1 MDRSWMYK
9 KRNTLEYVHG
19 VQEFVKIAEEYASK
33 IGENYIVCPC
43 YDCRNLKKF
52 RSSEQIKEHL
62 IRRGFKIGYDRWI
75 WHGETVLTS
84 NSTNQ
89 RECRKNVVK
98 DQSNEDNVGND
109 GDNDRLD
116 ELIRDMQGDL
126 NEMPQEFESF
136 FESSGKPLFSGC
148 SKFTKLS
155 AVLKL
160 YTIKAK
166 HRWSDKSFTELLEFL
181 KDMLPNENELPCSTY
196 EAKKMLCPLRLD
208 DACEQK
214 KSPPAKLLWYLPVI
228 PRFKRLFANAKDAKN
243 LQWHAS
249 GRKEDGKLRHPADS
263 PQWKNINKK
272 FSDFGAENRN
282 LRLGLCTDGMN
293 PHGNMSSRHST
304 WPVLLTIYNLPPWL
318 CMKRKYIILSLLIS
332 GPKQPGNDI
341 DVYLA
346 PLIEDL
352 KKLWNEGVTV
362 FDAHSQT
369 NFTLRAMLFCTIND
383 FPAYGNLS
391 GYTTKGAKACP
402 VCEDETFD
410 LWLNNSRK
418 NVFMSHRT
426 FLPIDHPYRK
436 RKKAFNGKSETG
448 VARLPLS
455 GDVVYDRVKN
465 IGNVWGKTS
474 KTSQKGIWK
483 KRSILWDLPYWEHL
497 SVRHCLDVMHV
508 EKNICDCIIETLLN
522 IQGKTK
528 DGIKARKD
536 MVELGIRTQLA
547 TQESGKM
554 AYLPPACYTLSKK
567 EKTSFC
573 SCLNGVKVPSGYSS
587 NIKKLVSM
595 KDLKLVGMKSHD
607 CHVLM
612 QHMLPIAIRGIL
624 PNHVRQAITKLCY
637 FFNVISSKVV
647 DPEVLDSL
655 QADVVVTLCQFE
667 MYFPPSFFDVMVHLT
682 VHLVWEI
689 KICGPVFLRYMY
701 PYERYMGILK
711 GYVRNRYRPEGSIIE
726 AYGAE
731 EVIDFCTDYLANVQS
746 IGVSKS
752 RHEGR
757 LTGKG
762 TIGFKT
768 RVPSQ
773 IIRNQA
779 HHLVLQQL
787 SEVHPYL
794 EQHLSI
800 IRQQNPSKGEMW
812 VTKEHNSTFITW
824 FKDTV
829 MQELSQVPNNITE
842 TIRWLSYGPRFVVS
856 TYEGY
861 DINGRGVRVD
871 DLGFTL
877 VDFGRL
883 GYHVEPF
890 ILASQAKQVF
900 YVSDPI
906 DSKWSIVLQGKRSI
920 VGVGDVVDE
929 EEYDQFDETPPF
941 SIGIQHV
948 TLCEDNIDTNYMR
961 TDHEEGLWIDHPTV
975 YIYMADDHTD
985 PVVEESSKGTESKV
999 RKARRA
1005 TTCSKMTKKRLE
1017 DESKV
1022 IEFDEKNRPL
1032 GPNARKYSNYLGLM
1046 VRIHIDINIPH
1057 WRLVPTA
1064 VKDAVWDELKA

>member
-1 MDRSWMYK
+1 M
-9 KRNTLEYVHG
+9 
-19 VQEFVKIAEEYASK
+19 
-33 IGENYIVCPC
+33 C
-43 YDCRNLKKF
+43 
-52 RSSEQIKEHL
+52 
-62 IRRGFKIGYDRWI
+62 
-75 WHGETVLTS
+75 
-84 NSTNQ
+84 
-89 RECRKNVVK
+89 
-98 DQSNEDNVGND
+98 
-109 GDNDRLD
+109 
-116 ELIRDMQGDL
+116 DMQGDL

-160 YTIKAK
+160 YTVKAK
-166 HRWSDKSFTELLEFL
+166 NRWSDKSFTELLELL
-181 KDMLPNENELPCSTY
+181 KGMLPNENELHCSTY
-196 EAKKMLCPLRLD
+196 EAKKMLCPLSMEIERIHACPNDCILYWNQYKDMHVCPKCGASRYKRKGLD
-208 DACEQK
+208 DACDHQK
-214 KSPPAKLLWYLPVI
+214 KGSPAKLLWYLPVI

-272 FSDFGAENRN
+272 FPDFGAENQN

-293 PHGNMSSRHST
+293 PHGNLSSRHST
-304 WPVLLTIYNLPPWL
+304 WPVLLTVYNLPQWL
-318 CMKRKYIILSLLIS
+318 CMKRKYIMLSLLIS

-352 KKLWNEGVTV
+352 KMLWNEGVTV

-402 VCEDETFD
+402 VYEEETVD

-455 GDVVYDRVKN
+455 GDVVYERVKN
-465 IGNVWGKTS
+465 IDNVWGKTS

-483 KRSILWDLPYWEHL
+483 KKSILWDLPYWEHL

-508 EKNICDCIIETLLN
+508 EKNICDSIIGTLLN

-536 MVELGIRTQLA
+536 MVEMGIRTQLA
-547 TQESGKM
+547 PQESGKM

-637 FFNVISSKVV
+637 FFNAISSKVL
-647 DPEVLDSL
+647 DPEVLDSV
-655 QADVVVTLCQFE
+655 QAEVVITLCSLKF
-667 MYFPPSFFDVMVHLT
+667 
-682 VHLVWEI
+682 HLVWEI
-689 KICGPVFLRYMY
+689 KMCGPVFLRYMY
-701 PYERYMGILK
+701 PFERYMGILK

-768 RVPSQ
+768 HVPSQ

-779 HHLVLQQL
+779 HYLVLQHL
-787 SEVHPYL
+787 SEVHPCL

-812 VTKEHNSTFITW
+812 VTKEHNCTFITW

-842 TIRWLSYGPRFVVS
+842 TIRWLAYGPGLVVS

-861 DINGRGVRVD
+861 DINGYTFYTKRQDQKSIVQNSGVTLVAQSREYSSAKDTNPVDATMSYYGVIDEIWELDYKVFRIPLFRCSWVDNRQGVRVD

-883 GYHVEPF
+883 GYHDEPF

-900 YVSDPI
+900 YISDPI
-906 DSKWSIVLQGKRSI
+906 DSKWSI
-920 VGVGDVVDE
+920 
-929 EEYDQFDETPPF
+929 
-941 SIGIQHV
+941 
-948 TLCEDNIDTNYMR
+948 
-961 TDHEEGLWIDHPTV
+961 
-975 YIYMADDHTD
+975 
-985 PVVEESSKGTESKV
+985 
-999 RKARRA
+999 
-1005 TTCSKMTKKRLE
+1005 
-1017 DESKV
+1017 
-1022 IEFDEKNRPL
+1022 
-1032 GPNARKYSNYLGLM
+1032 
-1046 VRIHIDINIPH
+1046 
-1057 WRLVPTA
+1057 
-1064 VKDAVWDELKA
+1064 